1 MRPGGYRP
9 GAVACDIADLTPR
22 GGAGRGTAEDAAMV
36 EDVPVR
42 VCLDALRNSGE
53 PGAAR
58 ALAQEHRTALLGTAG
73 VASGLVA
80 VAVDGPDGDRRLGLD
95 LFEAL
100 LEQARMDE
108 ESRGR
113 LGTRF
118 LEEASAAIG
127 GLVLLDGIAPAA
139 THGLTMAYARAEA
152 EVPAPLVERLIGQIG
167 PLRES
172 GRLPFDTD
180 TEIDA
185 LRPVLESEPW
195 TLHRMLDERIG
206 VFPDAARAAF
216 ACEVACRDEEACGRI
231 ALYWLLDRSEEV
243 RTGAADGFVERALQ
257 GIVEPVS
264 AALVPLVRNWIP
276 ADPARAVLDQA
287 LREARKRSL
296 FAPLPHP
303 AWRPVR
309 FVASLPDRAGNQAFI
324 AMLEGGPEPAA
335 ASVVTDGRRGIGE
348 SFIVS
353 GAGALAAMPG
363 QDGDAEL
370 FDVSREVFEAGLSA
384 AIAAGL
390 AAGRPPPAGLIDV
403 ALACGMVELR
413 PRPMTALDWLRC
425 VDPDGET
432 ARLTAAERDALVE
445 ASADWPM
452 RYLDV
457 EYWSEGTAMM
467 QDVLEEYVSG
477 NELEAVF
484 WSKMEQ
490 RRDGWALLMLRAA
503 HVLKGAGDE
512 GWRSFAATACAL
524 LDGCELRTVPIM
536 GHIVGETAAVWMDE
550 EYGRLSEGDD
560 GTAELVRLIAAAAW
574 PEGGILSEESS
585 AWADGYLSAAILS
598 PLGARPDVL
607 FAAAAQRAGSGA
619 GGRAGERLASAL
631 TARYRELET
640 GYREARFVAEMF
652 AGLDERE
659 LRAWAQGLAMGVGIL
674 DTEWPTEAF
683 ISEERRSLSQIA
695 AFAAGERVDLDTRA
709 EVVKFIRARLT
720 MRDGDG
726 QC

>member
-1 MRPGGYRP
+1 
-9 GAVACDIADLTPR
+9 
-22 GGAGRGTAEDAAMV
+22 MV
-36 EDVPVR
+36 DDVPVR
-42 VCLDALRNSGE
+42 VCLEELRNRGE

-58 ALAQEHRTALLGTAG
+58 SLAQERKSALLGTAG

-80 VAVDGPDGDRRLGLD
+80 VAVDGEDGDRRLGLE

-100 LEQARMDE
+100 LELARMDE
-108 ESRGR
+108 ESGGR

-118 LEEASAAIG
+118 LEEAASAIG
-127 GLVLLDGIAPAA
+127 GLALLDGIAPAA

-152 EVPAPLVERLIGQIG
+152 EAPAALVERLIGQIG

-195 TLHRMLDERIG
+195 MLHRMLDERIG

-216 ACEVACRDEEACGRI
+216 ACEVACRNEEACGRI

-243 RTGAADGFVERALQ
+243 RTGAADGFVERALRE
-257 GIVEPVS
+257 IVEPVS
-264 AALVPLVRNWIP
+264 AALVPLVRNWMP

-287 LREARKRSL
+287 LREARKRGL
-296 FAPLPHP
+296 FAPLPQP
-303 AWRPVR
+303 EWRPVR
-309 FVASLPDRAGNQAFI
+309 FVASLPDRAGNQALI
-324 AMLEGGPEPAA
+324 APLEGGPEPAA

-370 FDVSREVFEAGLSA
+370 FDVSRDVFETGLSA
-384 AIAAGL
+384 AIADGL

-403 ALACGMVELR
+403 ALACGMLELR

-425 VDPDGET
+425 VDPDSET

-452 RYLDV
+452 RYLDI

-467 QDVLEEYVSG
+467 QDVLEEYVAG

-484 WSKMEQ
+484 WSKMEE

-503 HVLKGAGDE
+503 HVLEGAGDE

-536 GHIVGETAAVWMDE
+536 AHIVGETAAVWMDE

-560 GTAELVRLIAAAAW
+560 GTAELVRLIGVATW
-574 PEGGILSEESS
+574 PEGGILSKESS
-585 AWADGYLSAAILS
+585 AWADGYLSAAILA
-598 PLGARPDVL
+598 PLGAGPDALIATAVK
-607 FAAAAQRAGSGA
+607 RAGT
-619 GGRAGERLASAL
+619 RADAPTGERLATAL
-631 TARYRELET
+631 TVRHGELET
-640 GYREARFVAEMF
+640 GYREARFVAKMF
-652 AGLDERE
+652 AGFDERE
-659 LRAWAQGLAMGVGIL
+659 LRAWAQGFAMGVGIL

-683 ISEERRSLSQIA
+683 IAAERRSLSQIA
-695 AFAAGERVDLDTRA
+695 ALAEGERVDLDTRA
-709 EVVKFIRARLT
+709 EVVRFIRARLT
-720 MRDGDG
+720 IRAGDG